1 MEIEYNFKKI
11 FEACRIQASDIIPEI
26 EYAGNFNGCTI
37 EGLTDKPAPAFPY
50 GGIVGVKGQAKS
62 GKSTFVQIA
71 VASILGKLDYG
82 ISPMKKPQRV
92 YLIDTEQMTKDT
104 LTNLQRI
111 LKLSK
116 AEEDNI
122 QVVNIR
128 RESCEYRYLFFF
140 DLMEKVIPKDE
151 YCIVVLDGISDLMQ
165 DINNNIESSNLM
177 NAILKTMDEHRN
189 CCLILLLHQNP
200 NADEN
205 GKMRGVI
212 GTSILNKCD
221 ETWLVK
227 TDGYTFTAT
236 KTTSRHSGQGQPINF
251 YFDEKGDVKSSARPI
266 HIEDDKKLKN
276 WLKTKEYLDKEIYSF
291 SEIREK
297 IKEAE
302 NLSER
307 SAENRLKEYVSRAF
321 IRKEGKKYIVNK
333 NQQI

>member
-1 MEIEYNFKKI
+1 MKYNFQTI
-11 FEACRIQASDIIPEI
+11 FDACRIHASDIIPEI

-71 VASILGKLDYG
+71 VASILGSLDYG
-82 ISPMKKPQRV
+82 ISPMKKPQHV
-92 YLIDTEQMTKDT
+92 YLIDTEQMVIDT
-104 LTNLQRI
+104 TTNLQRI

-122 QVVNIR
+122 IVINIR
-128 RESCEYRYLFFF
+128 RESCENRFKFFF
-140 DLMEKVIPKDE
+140 DLMEYIPKDE

-165 DINNNIESSNLM
+165 DINNNIESNNLM

-205 GKMRGVI
+205 GKMRGAI

-251 YFDEKGDVKSSARPI
+251 YFDEKGDVKSCARPI
-266 HIEDDKKLKN
+266 
-276 WLKTKEYLDKEIYSF
+276 LKTDDPIL
-291 SEIREK
+291 EK
-297 IKEAE
+297 WT
-302 NLSER
+302 NLVNTLS
-307 SAENRLKEYVSRAF
+307 LKEYRYKDLLNEIINFEKVSMSTAKARLSKYEEHGF
-321 IRKEGKKYIVNK
+321 LKKIDKFYVVIR
-333 NQQI
+333 Q